1 MNNSYTETTHVR
13 VDYQK
18 LHLVA
23 CTAAESRYESTESE
37 KSTVKGYSEDAELVR
52 VKGFMLGSSAR
63 NLQLG
68 RSIRSARVG
77 QQARQV
83 LSKVQKV
90 SLSTPS
96 VLTAGT
102 ASSSGK
108 RPAEREQR
116 PAGGKRSS

>member
-1 MNNSYTETTHVR
+1 M
-13 VDYQK
+13 
-18 LHLVA
+18 A
-23 CTAAESRYESTESE
+23 
-37 KSTVKGYSEDAELVR
+37 R

-102 ASSSGK
+102 QRAAVENARRSASNVLRAVRGQAK
-108 RPAEREQR
+108 LILIITAN
-116 PAGGKRSS
+116 